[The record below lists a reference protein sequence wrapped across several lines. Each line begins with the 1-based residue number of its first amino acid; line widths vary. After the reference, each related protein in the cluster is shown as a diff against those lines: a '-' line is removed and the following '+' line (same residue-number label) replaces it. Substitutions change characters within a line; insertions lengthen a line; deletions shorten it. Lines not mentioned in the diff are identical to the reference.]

1 MLLHERER
9 ERERDQRWLLLLLLL
24 LLVSSLSLFFGLVA
38 ISWCNQRPFVRALV
52 LAPPIRYGVLL
63 RLVLDRLLSV
73 FLPAN
78 QRSPNAPLYFLPF
91 VHKPVVRIFL
101 VPPPPLPSHVLLCV
115 LCGASPPPF
124 CICLVDTPAH
134 IQVRRPR
141 TYSAFQPPIRIHTVS
156 KEHQYN
162 KQDKPE
168 KEGLLCL
175 GNDKKEQQEDR
186 LKQGDGITNLELGT
200 VIDLTGEDGRMS
212 VASALSTSSSVSS
225 SSSSSSVYDLEQ
237 DFDDYEGEDDGDDDH
252 ENQNA
257 DEVVSTGSAYD
268 TEDEE
273 IKQACENGVS
283 MCFSSDDSDSEDD
296 DDEDEESQMDG
307 HRTIFDSSLST
318 PRTRARYVL

>member
-1 MLLHERER
+1 M
-9 ERERDQRWLLLLLLL
+9 
-24 LLVSSLSLFFGLVA
+24 
-38 ISWCNQRPFVRALV
+38 
-52 LAPPIRYGVLL
+52 
-63 RLVLDRLLSV
+63 
-73 FLPAN
+73 
-78 QRSPNAPLYFLPF
+78 
-91 VHKPVVRIFL
+91 
-101 VPPPPLPSHVLLCV
+101 
-115 LCGASPPPF
+115 
-124 CICLVDTPAH
+124 
-134 IQVRRPR
+134 
-141 TYSAFQPPIRIHTVS
+141 
-156 KEHQYN
+156 
-162 KQDKPE
+162 
-168 KEGLLCL
+168 
-175 GNDKKEQQEDR
+175 
-186 LKQGDGITNLELGT
+186 
-200 VIDLTGEDGRMS
+200 IDLTGEDGRMS